1 MNVDFHIHTR
11 LSDGGKT
18 PEEIIELCKNN
29 DIGYISITD
38 HNTFRFHK
46 ENQNKD
52 FGIKILRGMEVEVE
66 YSNNL
71 VLHILLYNYDLN
83 SKLLKEFYKKNR
95 AHEIYHFNKRIELC
109 EKKYNIKI
117 DKDIKRRFIRNNNY
131 FDRVR
136 LNNLL
141 VECNL
146 AKDPVDAFYKYT
158 KDIPEAKRYR
168 INIKDFFKL
177 EKDSK
182 GIASLA
188 HPLRYKMDIKEIEKI
203 ILELKNKY
211 NLRVVEAINNRQT
224 LEEEKGM
231 IKFCKDNGLYISCG
245 SDSHY
250 KFGETNDRTIG
261 LMLNRKIDDKEVTFL
276 ELINE

>member
-11 LSDGGKT
+11 LSDGGKY
-18 PEEIIELCKNN
+18 PEEIIDLCKKES
-29 DIGYISITD
+29 IGYISITD

-52 FGIKILRGMEVEVE
+52 FGLKILRGMEVEVE
-66 YSNNL
+66 YNKSTT
-71 VLHILLYNYDLN
+71 LHILLYNYDLN
-83 SKLLKEFYKKNR
+83 SKKLKEYYKRNR
-95 AHEIYHFNKRIELC
+95 EYELYHFNKTVELC
-109 EKKYNIKI
+109 EKTYNIKI

-146 AKDPVDAFYKYT
+146 AKDPVEAFYKYT
-158 KDIPEAKRYR
+158 KDIKETKRYKMKL
-168 INIKDFFKL
+168 KDFFEL

-188 HPLRYKMDIKEIEKI
+188 HPLRYNMSIEEIEKI
-203 ILELKNKY
+203 ILELKKKY

-224 LEEEKGM
+224 IEDEREL
-231 IKFCKDNGLYISCG
+231 IKFCNDNDLYISCG

-250 KFGETNDRTIG
+250 KFGENTDKTIG
-261 LMLNRKIDDKEVTFL
+261 KILNRKIDEKEATFL
-276 ELINE
+276 KLIK

>member
-1 MNVDFHIHTR
+1 MNVDFHIHTTY
-11 LSDGGKT
+11 SDGGKT
-18 PEEIIELCKNN
+18 PEEIIELCKKS

-46 ENQNKD
+46 ENKKD
-52 FGIKILRGMEVEVE
+52 YGLKIIRGMEVEVE
-66 YSNNL
+66 YNRDIT
-71 VLHILLYNYDLN
+71 LHILLYNYDLN
-83 SKLLKEFYKKNR
+83 SKLLKEYYKKNR
-95 AHEIYHFNKRIELC
+95 RYELYHFNKKIKLC
-109 EKKYNIKI
+109 EKLFNIKI

-146 AKDPVDAFYKYT
+146 AKDPVEAYYKYT
-158 KDIPEAKRYR
+158 KDIKENKRFK
-168 INIKDFFKL
+168 ISIKDFFEL
-177 EKDSK
+177 EKDTK

-188 HPLRYKMDIKEIEKI
+188 HPLRYKMNLKEIEKL
-203 ILELKNKY
+203 ILELKKKY

-224 LEEEKGM
+224 LEDEKEL
-231 IKFCKDNGLYISCG
+231 IKFCKDNKLYISCG

-250 KFGETNDRTIG
+250 KFGETSDRTIG
-261 LMLNRKIDDKEVTFL
+261 NILNRKIDEREVTFL
-276 ELINE
+276 ELLK